1 MFEQLLTQSPFWSQ
15 VGPSA
20 DVVMTTRVRLARNL
34 PSLPFGSKM
43 DEADIS
49 TLESI
54 VHQAVVTS
62 KYFENAQ
69 FVSLKDCSSDDR
81 RFLRERDI
89 ITHEMELNNNSSVV
103 FDHRQQYSILV
114 NEEDHIRIQV
124 IKPGLQMLPAFKLAD
139 EIDDE
144 LNKYISYAFTDDFG
158 FLTTCPSNVGTG
170 LRVSAMLHLP
180 MLTAAKNMG
189 EVIKLVREY
198 QAQLKGIVHDATKT
212 VGSMYIISN
221 KATLGKSEIDIIEE
235 IDKVV
240 SLIVDLENE
249 ARDEYYQHHKDVLE
263 DMVWRSYGIVT
274 FSRSMS
280 YAEAIEHLSL
290 IRLGVVLSII
300 KNIELSVINDLMIH
314 IQLSHLQKFAGRQ
327 FAGSEEGDAFRAAY
341 LRKKFEDKE

>member
-43 DEADIS
+43 NEADIS

-54 VHQAVVTS
+54 VHQAIVTS

-89 ITHEMELNNNSSVV
+89 ITYEMEFNNKSSVV
-103 FDHRQQYSILV
+103 FDPYQQYSILV

-124 IKPGLQMLPAFKLAD
+124 IKPGLQVLLAFKLAD

-235 IDKVV
+235 IDKVISV
-240 SLIVDLENE
+240 IIDLENE

-263 DMVWRSYGIVT
+263 DMVWRAYGIVT

-300 KNIELSVINDLMIH
+300 KKIELAVINDLMIYM
-314 IQLSHLQKFAGRQ
+314 QVSHLQKFAGRQ
-327 FAGSEEGDAFRAAY
+327 FASSEEADAFRAAY
-341 LRKKFEDKE
+341 LREKFEDKE